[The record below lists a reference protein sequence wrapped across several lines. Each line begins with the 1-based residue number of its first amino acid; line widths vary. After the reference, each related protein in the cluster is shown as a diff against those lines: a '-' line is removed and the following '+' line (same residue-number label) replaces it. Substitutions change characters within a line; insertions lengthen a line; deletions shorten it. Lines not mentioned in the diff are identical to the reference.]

1 MSIRFDDQVA
11 IVTGAGNGL
20 GRSHALALAER
31 GAKVVVNDLGGA
43 RDGTGASSEAA
54 QEVVDLIRSNGGQAI
69 ANGANV
75 TNMQEVEA
83 MVAQAMQEWGRVDI
97 LINNA
102 GILRDKSFANGSM
115 NDFKLVVD
123 VHLMGSVNCTKAVW
137 GIMREQNYGRVVMT
151 TSSSGMYGNFGQT
164 NYGSAKM
171 AVLGFMNTLV
181 LEGAKYGIHV
191 NALAPTAGT
200 RMLEDIIPD
209 KNVMQ
214 LMSVEAVTAGALTL
228 CDKDAPNRSILCAGA
243 GGYAATHIYETEGI
257 FLPPE
262 QQTPENVRANI
273 DAINNPEGEKILTVG
288 GEQTNKFVAKA
299 LKHLGIEMP
308 AS

>member
-83 MVAQAMQEWGRVDI
+83 MVAQAMQEWGRVDV

-102 GILRDKSFANGSM
+102 GILRDKSFANGNM
-115 NDFKLVVD
+115 DDFKLVVD

-137 GIMREQNYGRVVMT
+137 SIMREQSYGRVVMT

-257 FLPPE
+257 YLPPE

-273 DAINNPEGEKILTVG
+273 DAINNPEGEKVLTVG

-299 LKHLGIEMP
+299 LKHMGIEMP
-308 AS
+308 SS

>member
-1 MSIRFDDQVA
+1 MIIDFKNRVA
-11 IVTGAGNGL
+11 IVTGAGGGL
-20 GRSHALALAER
+20 GREHALALAKR

-54 QEVVDLIRSNGGQAI
+54 QEVVELIRSNGGEAI

-75 TNMQEVEA
+75 TDFAQVEA
-83 MVAQAMQEWGRVDI
+83 MVADTMKEWGRVDV
-97 LINNA
+97 LVNNA
-102 GILRDKSFANGSM
+102 GILRDKSFVKGTLE
-115 NDFKLVVD
+115 DFKLVLD

-137 GIMREQNYGRVVMT
+137 EIMREQQYGRVVMT

-171 AVLGFMNTLV
+171 AVLGLMNTLV
-181 LEGAKYGIHV
+181 LEGHKYGIHV

-209 KNVMQ
+209 KRMME
-214 LMSVEAVTAGALTL
+214 LMSVESVTAGLLTL

-243 GGYAATHIYETEGI
+243 GGYAATQIFETDGVY
-257 FLPPE
+257 LPPE

-273 DAINNPEGEKILTVG
+273 DAINSPEGAQMFTVG
-288 GEQTNKFVAKA
+288 GQQTNKFVAKA
-299 LKHLGIEMP
+299 MQHFGIEMP
-308 AS
+308 KS

>member
-102 GILRDKSFANGSM
+102 GILRVKSFVNGSM
-115 NDFKLVVD
+115 DDFKLVVD
-123 VHLMGSVNCTKAVW
+123 VHLMGSVNCTKAAW

-257 FLPPE
+257 YLPPE

-273 DAINNPEGEKILTVG
+273 DAINNPEGEKVLTVG